1 MKYFQIKLCCQRR
14 KYYWGSYVKKFFC
27 SATFFNMS
35 KTVRTKDHMSK
46 DFCKNCFI

>member
-1 MKYFQIKLCCQRR
+1 MKYFQIKLCCQR

-35 KTVRTKDHMSK
+35 KTEDKRPYEQR
-46 DFCKNCFI
+46 FL